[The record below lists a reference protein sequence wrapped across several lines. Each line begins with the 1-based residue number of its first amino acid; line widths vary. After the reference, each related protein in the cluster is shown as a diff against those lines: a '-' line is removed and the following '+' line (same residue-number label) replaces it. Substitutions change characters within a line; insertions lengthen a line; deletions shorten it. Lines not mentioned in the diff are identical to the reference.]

1 MEILIQDGFL
11 KKPVFFFFFFKK
23 RNNYHDYALN

>member
-11 KKPVFFFFFFKK
+11 KKPVFFFFFLKK
-23 RNNYHDYALN
+23 EIITMIML